1 MSIRSRIKSALS
13 KAKARSKASISKRKS
28 QATKARAQVKSTV
41 SKAVS
46 RSKASAQS
54 IKSGGRPNVT
64 PTKRPTPTKVTQ
76 KPTTSPKGGRVTSST
91 TTKVLTYQDT
101 RDDPSLS
108 EDVKRKIIQARS
120 KGYEFAVITKT
131 TADKV
136 QQSIELRRK
145 GGGRII
151 EKTPFQDVATTIAVT
166 GTDKPKSKPTFQE
179 VQKNV
184 VGYTLPA
191 GLSDFEVIKKV
202 AKEEAKNIP
211 KTVLAGGVTS
221 AFFRL
226 APAPLK
232 LAGAV
237 VLTGLVAKET
247 IGQYLEYK
255 RSPLLFKSK
264 IPEKL
269 TKGGISLAGFGFGGR
284 TAGKA
289 ISKDIASQVGK
300 TKVVTKFP
308 EQQVVRQLELSGGG
322 RQVRLD
328 RPFKI
333 DFPDF
338 KLQRNIGVGKFKVNL
353 YKNIED
359 KVKEQLPTQGTQ
371 NVILNVGE
379 KTTTGT
385 AFTDIVSPATG
396 FRAGIRKR
404 LGIFSPPKIT
414 SRVNRI
420 NTFTPFSP
428 KKLLEPSPYA
438 RGLRLAPL
446 IQPFT
451 FRNVKQGQL
460 FVGSEQFFI
469 RGPSI
474 RSRTGEPIPQRGA
487 VTQLDPS
494 GKTTKLRFTPS
505 KELKRIQ
512 TVDETSFG
520 VGLTVPI
527 RRPKRT
533 RYEEEVLRLQDVQLG
548 KLKRSEVS
556 TPISL
561 PKIDS
566 SAITKGFRPKLA
578 QASRLSLLSSNV
590 TRTQDVTKLQAID
603 VTKTQKTQLVDVTKT
618 TTPTRTGIPPVPP
631 FSPPTIPTFGF
642 GFGGFGFGGAGGR
655 RKGRQPKIGKELGG
669 RFTRSFSAEVLGLKA
684 PRKRKVKRR
693 YTGFE
698 LRI

>member
-13 KAKARSKASISKRKS
+13 RAVKRGKEGAKRVKA
-28 QATKARAQVKSTV
+28 
-41 SKAVS
+41 
-46 RSKASAQS
+46 
-54 IKSGGRPNVT
+54 GGRPSGL
-64 PTKRPTPTKVTQ
+64 PSRKPSSKPSSKPSPSKPSPSKPTPSPS
-76 KPTTSPKGGRVTSST
+76 KPTPSPKPTSKPSPTTTT

-131 TADKV
+131 TGNKV
-136 QQSIELRRK
+136 QQAIELRRR
-145 GGGRII
+145 GGGRIV
-151 EKTPFQDVATTIAVT
+151 EKTPFQNVATTIAVT

-179 VQKNV
+179 VQQNV

-191 GLSDFEVIKKV
+191 GLSDFQVIKTV

-211 KTVLAGGVTS
+211 KTVLAGGATS

-226 APAPLK
+226 APAPFK
-232 LAGAV
+232 VAGAV
-237 VLTGLVAKET
+237 VLGGLLVKET
-247 IGQYLEYK
+247 VGQYLEYK

-264 IPEKL
+264 VPEKL
-269 TKGGISLAGFGFGGR
+269 TKGAISIGTFEFGRRGVS
-284 TAGKA
+284 KA
-289 ISKDIASQVGK
+289 ITKDISSQVGK
-300 TKVVTKFP
+300 AKVVTSFP
-308 EQQVVRQLELSGGG
+308 EQQVARQFTLPGGG

-338 KLQRNIGVGKFKVNL
+338 KLERNIGVGKLKVNL
-353 YKNIED
+353 YKNIQG
-359 KVKEQLPTQGTQ
+359 KVTEQLPTQGTQ

-379 KTTTGT
+379 QTTTGT
-385 AFTDIVSPATG
+385 SFTNIVSPATG

-404 LGIFSPPKIT
+404 LGIYSPPKIT

-420 NTFTPFSP
+420 NTFTPFNP

-438 RGLRLAPL
+438 RGLRLAPFV
-446 IQPFT
+446 QPFT

-469 RGPSI
+469 RSPSI

-494 GKTTKLRFTPS
+494 GKRTRLRFTPS

-520 VGLTVPI
+520 VGLTVPV
-527 RRPKRT
+527 RRPKRS
-533 RYEEEVLRLQDVQLG
+533 RYEEELLRLQDVQLG
-548 KLKRSEVS
+548 KLKRSEVT

-561 PKIDS
+561 PKITS
-566 SAITKGFRPKLA
+566 SEITKGFRPKFA
-578 QASRLSLLSSNV
+578 QASRLSLLSSTV

-603 VTKTQKTQLVDVTKT
+603 VTKTQKTQLIDVTKT
-618 TTPTRTGIPPVPP
+618 TIPTRTGIPPVPT
-631 FSPPTIPTFGF
+631 FGPPTIPTFGF
-642 GFGGFGFGGAGGR
+642 GFGGFGFGGAGSAKTR
-655 RKGRQPKIGKELGG
+655 RQPKIGKELGG